1 MNFHGMSRAFA
12 TLAKRLAQD
21 ASAYPPEVQAEM
33 ERASAAL
40 LTAKS
45 AMSRAHF
52 RCESSVAIP
61 AIEPILN

>member
-1 MNFHGMSRAFA
+1 MNFLGISHAFSTVA
-12 TLAKRLAQD
+12 KQLAKD
-21 ASAYPPEVQAEM
+21 APSFPPEIQAEM

-52 RCESSVAIP
+52 HQEAQKG
-61 AIEPILN
+61 AA